1 MKKHYIFLAIS
12 LISIASLTYYLN
24 DTTGHEFITKTEKEI
39 DIMHQ
44 ERDSVFVFADEVL
57 DNVIE
62 QKKVDSLKVSNL
74 DNLVKNKQITIE
86 QQIVEL
92 KELVRKSNELKEW
105 AEKERDNAIKV
116 ERLAQKQKIESQKVM
131 KETLIVLDSIR
142 VENKNLIKENS
153 KYLSEINKLKVD
165 ITTLEEIIEKIK
177 SKYTIELDDDSND
190 DDDGKRKKKKKE

>member
-39 DIMHQ
+39 DLMHQ

-62 QKKVDSLKVSNL
+62 QKKADSLKVSNL

-86 QQIVEL
+86 QQVVEL
-92 KELVRKSNELKEW
+92 KELVKKSSELKEW
-105 AEKERDNAIKV
+105 AEKERDNAIKF
-116 ERLAQKQKIESQKVM
+116 ERLAQKQKIESQKAM
-131 KETLIVLDSIR
+131 QDALIVLDSIKTNNKIL
-142 VENKNLIKENS
+142 VNENK
-153 KYLSEINKLKVD
+153 KYLNEITKLKVD
-165 ITTLEEIIEKIK
+165 INKLEDAIEKIK
-177 SKYTIELDDDSND
+177 SKYTIELEDDSYD
-190 DDDGKRKKKKKE
+190 DSKRKKKKKE